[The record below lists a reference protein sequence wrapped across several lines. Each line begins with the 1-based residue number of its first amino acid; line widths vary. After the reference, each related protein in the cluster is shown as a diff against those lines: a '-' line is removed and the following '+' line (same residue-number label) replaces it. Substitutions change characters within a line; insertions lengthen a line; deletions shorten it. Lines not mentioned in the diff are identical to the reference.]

1 MHTQSLS
8 SVATSVVGQYNQ
20 AGKLLVGAYRDG
32 VQRVVNGANT
42 RYAEFLNA
50 RSLPLV
56 TAAVRNSL
64 INTQQQLA
72 GFVESGFIGSAD
84 RADQAIDLLSGGVKG
99 GIQRLASTAQR
110 VENAFDTTAITTA
123 GSLSM
128 PVAQVS
134 LEIAHRVVKGTK
146 RIAARVNSVSV
157 DGIEADVA
165 EVGEVVKVAK
175 AARRTVKKAVRR
187 IRARA

>member
-84 RADQAIDLLSGGVKG
+84 RADQAIDLLSGG
-99 GIQRLASTAQR
+99 IQRLASTAQR

-157 DGIEADVA
+157 DAIEADV
-165 EVGEVVKVAK
+165 VEVVEVSK
-175 AARRTVKKAVRR
+175 AATRTVKKAVRR
-187 IRARA
+187 SKARA

>member
-72 GFVESGFIGSAD
+72 GFVESGFVGSAD

-110 VENAFDTTAITTA
+110 VEIAFDTTAITTA

-157 DGIEADVA
+157 DAIEADGV
-165 EVGEVVKVAK
+165 EVVEVAK
-175 AARRTVKKAVRR
+175 AATRTVKKAVRR
-187 IRARA
+187 VKARA

>member
-32 VQRVVNGANT
+32 MQRVVNGANT
-42 RYAEFLNA
+42 RYADFLNA

-56 TAAVRNSL
+56 TAAVKHSL

-72 GFVESGFIGSAD
+72 GFVESGFTGSAN
-84 RADQAIDLLSGGVKG
+84 RVDQAIDLLAGGVKG

-110 VENAFDTTAITTA
+110 VETAFDTTAITTA

-134 LEIAHRVVKGTK
+134 LEIAHRVVKGTQ
-146 RIAARVNSVSV
+146 RLAARVNSVGVESV
-157 DGIEADVA
+157 EAAVVEAVEAVEVA
-165 EVGEVVKVAK
+165 E
-175 AARRTVKKAVRR
+175 AAPRAVKKAVRR
-187 IRARA
+187 VKARA